1 MVLDDGDA
9 RLRNGWILSL
19 LLFVSVV
26 ALLQWKEG
34 FGTLQHLVVTRT
46 FARNHNTETTDTFI
60 INEEETS
67 VETTPINEDVSSRTT
82 NVQGAPTTMLE
93 QDDKLASTK
102 SDDKNNDPKQEMKSL
117 ILGIQNVLQ
126 LAKRA
131 HGDMIARLEQD
142 YGPTHFARIF
152 QPHGK
157 SRQAFWPAGVES
169 STRFKRKLKIKILHA
184 ILQTSQLQQHDHT
197 NTAHAV
203 NMIWATGGHSSA
215 AGHGNLFNQ
224 SYTAVMEQ
232 TVAPIFHSV
241 GIDFEGRN
249 HAMGG
254 TGSGP
259 ELGIC
264 SEAVFGTDIDV
275 LSWDFGMLDGPWRGG
290 EALYEQRA
298 GWIPSRPVLV
308 AINVASRKARLEQ
321 QAGLWKRANARGQ
334 ASFYLKPNELE
345 DIKSNI
351 PDVFGMSNEE
361 IHDLPR
367 LVRHFKCQGSI
378 ESGDPGCGSNKFSH
392 MQGKCG
398 QRKGRTRWHPG
409 W

>member
-9 RLRNGWILSL
+9 TRLRNRWIWSL

-26 ALLQWKEG
+26 ALFQCKEG
-34 FGTLQHLVVTRT
+34 FGTLQHLVVVTRT
-46 FARNHNTETTDTFI
+46 FARNHNTNDTHP
-60 INEEETS
+60 INE
-67 VETTPINEDVSSRTT
+67 EDVSSRTT
-82 NVQGAPTTMLE
+82 NVQGAPPWNLE
-93 QDDKLASTK
+93 QQDDKLASTK
-102 SDDKNNDPKQEMKSL
+102 SDDKNDKDPKQETKSL
-117 ILGIQNVLQ
+117 IFSIQNVLQ

-142 YGPTHFARIF
+142 YGQTHFARIF
-152 QPHGK
+152 QPSHGGK
-157 SRQAFWPAGVES
+157 SRQAFWSAGVES
-169 STRFKRKLKIKILHA
+169 STRFKRKLKIKILDA
-184 ILQTSQLQQHDHT
+184 ILQTSQLLQHDHT
-197 NTAHAV
+197 SNTARAV

-232 TVAPIFHSV
+232 TVAPVFHSV

-254 TGSGP
+254 TSSGP

-275 LSWDFGMLDGPWRGG
+275 LSWDFGMMDGPWRGG

-298 GWIPSRPVLV
+298 GWNPSRPVLV

-334 ASFYLKPNELE
+334 AFFYLKPDELE
-345 DIKSNI
+345 DMKSNI

-378 ESGDPGCGSNKFSH
+378 ESGDPGCGSHKFSH

-398 QRKGRTRWHPG
+398 QRKGRTRWHSG